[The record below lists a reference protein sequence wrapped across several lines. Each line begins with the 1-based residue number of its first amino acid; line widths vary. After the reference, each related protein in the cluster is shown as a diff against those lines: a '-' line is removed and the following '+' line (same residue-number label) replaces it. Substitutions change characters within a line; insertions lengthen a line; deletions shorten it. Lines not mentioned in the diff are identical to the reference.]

1 MDPYNQTIGESFSSN
16 DTYTEEVPLFATYLI
31 MVVILIMTLAVIY
44 LAVIVT
50 NVIWKT
56 RELHTKYYFLVANLL
71 TTDITGTPARSATQY
86 FIVILYLLDL
96 QSDSAITILRFLVIP
111 IRVLFHLMTV
121 LLPISLAIE
130 RMIVIGF
137 PYRHRS
143 IMTTKTAISILAM
156 MWSLSF
162 ILTTLITVTVPV
174 NVMWPLALI
183 RFDGII
189 APFFALPRLT
199 AAT

>member
-44 LAVIVT
+44 PALIVI

-71 TTDITGTPARSATQY
+71 TTDITATPARSATQY
-86 FIVILYLLDL
+86 LIVILYPLDL
-96 QSDSAITILRFLVIP
+96 QSDSAIIILRYLVIP
-111 IRVLFHLMTV
+111 ILVLFFLMTV

-130 RMIVIGF
+130 RMIVIG
-137 PYRHRS
+137 
-143 IMTTKTAISILAM
+143 
-156 MWSLSF
+156 
-162 ILTTLITVTVPV
+162 VTE
-174 NVMWPLALI
+174 AS
-183 RFDGII
+183 
-189 APFFALPRLT
+189 
-199 AAT
+199 